1 MQRETAKVN
10 RERCKIATN
19 RNQSKSGEEFVFL
32 KFHLP
37 PIQQCINVS
46 LSFHS
51 TNLKRWRSWRSIL
64 IWRVGQFFG
73 SALAEHRA
81 GCITR
86 CGNRSRI
93 FQEEIQKNSG
103 RSSKT
108 FWRKSQNFQEEIPKN
123 SGQNPK
129 KNESAH
135 WAIPKHWSDG
145 ITRCGNRSRIL
156 FCSSSFSNN
165 IYVCFPIVFLYVF
178 KLYFSMFSNYHSVC
192 LQINFL
198 YNFNSH
204 FCNVKCPHCNTKN
217 YISVMS
223 KLSIVMHK
231 SFWWEHVFKSFH
243 LIAGS
248 VSSLKV
254 LMNLCEFSHT
264 SRGHFKFWKYHNLKV
279 LFRKDK
285 KNFCRKGKLLHKRIF
300 CRILNVKTCLTL
312 GKMCLNV

>member
-19 RNQSKSGEEFVFL
+19 RNQSKSGEELVFL

-37 PIQQCINVS
+37 PIQQCINIS

-73 SALAEHRA
+73 SALAENRA
-81 GCITR
+81 GC
-86 CGNRSRI
+86 
-93 FQEEIQKNSG
+93 
-103 RSSKT
+103 
-108 FWRKSQNFQEEIPKN
+108 
-123 SGQNPK
+123 
-129 KNESAH
+129 
-135 WAIPKHWSDG
+135 

-165 IYVCFPIVFLYVF
+165 INVCFQIVFLYVF
-178 KLYFSMFSNYHSVC
+178 KVYFSMFSINYSVC

-204 FCNVKCPHCNTKN
+204 FCNVKCAHCNAKN

-300 CRILNVKTCLTL
+300 CRLLNVKTCLTL